1 VVQRVLE
8 TATKDCESPDVR
20 DRAYI
25 YWRLL
30 STDPAAAKAVV
41 LAHRPPISLP
51 RTTVPAG
58 VLEEL
63 LGEIGSLASVYHK
76 PAETFV
82 GRGRIGA
89 DALKRPSDLD
99 DEMSAREKAFKT
111 VVQGQKSENL
121 LDFDEPEGNSEAGGS
136 SLMGGLSSVAS
147 GSAGLGTKAPPSIL
161 TSSNPLDDLV
171 SIFGSSSLAVPAHS
185 PAIPS
190 PLAPFAVSPTTPKQ
204 QQQPQ
209 EDLLGIF

>member
-1 VVQRVLE
+1 
-8 TATKDCESPDVR
+8 
-20 DRAYI
+20 
-25 YWRLL
+25 
-30 STDPAAAKAVV
+30 VV

-89 DALKRPSDLD
+89 DALKRPTDLD

-121 LDFDEPEGNSEAGGS
+121 LDFDEPEANGEAGGS
-136 SLMGGLSSVAS
+136 SLMGRPSNVSS
-147 GSAGLGTKAPPSIL
+147 GPAGTGAKAPASIL

-171 SIFGSSSLAVPAHS
+171 SIFGSSSLTVPSQS
-185 PAIPS
+185 PVMPS
-190 PLAPFAVSPTTPKQ
+190 PLAPFALSPTTPKP
-204 QQQPQ
+204 QQPAQ